1 MSRFLW
7 ALFLPAALLLAGCLA
22 LDHEASPT
30 TFARGA
36 TPAPPSEPPSAV
48 MSVTVATRQAGSDGA
63 GALAA
68 SELPLA
74 AVFAPWYGYDAAGQ
88 CKGGMGAYH
97 WNNDPNMAGV
107 VDQPEP
113 GFYCS
118 ADPALIRWQLD
129 QLEDAGIQALFV
141 SWWGW
146 GDIDLDG
153 ISEGHPDAS
162 LNQGIHALLTEI
174 ITERRPISVSL
185 IVEPFVQTQA
195 HITPSLLL
203 PAQRALALDWLW
215 ANYYGREEYSNL
227 WFQWEGKPLLLAFD
241 PMTLTTT
248 LAPSVPISYT
258 VRHWTGCA
266 RQDVARQYNCEQ
278 APPAWDWFFGP
289 PQDPIS
295 GLSDDGVTFVTPRF
309 DEYPA
314 KQMGATYLTWP
325 PRSLDPLLT
334 QCAYERQWQQLAE
347 QRDRLRLIVLYAWNL
362 YGEQAYIEPAT
373 ATPPR
378 PSIGRRYVERTQAY
392 YAALLAGRPIVPASR
407 CAYLPQVSMGSQVQ
421 GWLQR

>member
-22 LDHEASPT
+22 LNHEALPT
-30 TFARGA
+30 TVARVG
-36 TPAPPSEPPSAV
+36 TPAPSSERPGAE
-48 MSVTVATRQAGSDGA
+48 MSVTEAIPQLGSPGS
-63 GALAA
+63 LT
-68 SELPLA
+68 EERLPLA

-146 GDIDLDG
+146 GDTDLDG
-153 ISEGHPDAS
+153 IIEGHPDAY
-162 LNQGIHALLTEI
+162 LNSGIHALLTEI

-185 IVEPFVQTQA
+185 IVEPFVQTQS

-392 YAALLAGRPIVPASR
+392 YAALLDGRPIVPASR